1 MFKGFIWMTL
11 WTKIYSASENYDA
24 YVLKTTTELVKI
36 MLWKV
41 LEKFLNKTNNK
52 FAKKGDRWSVN
63 KNIYTVIDTDNMIL
77 TIWT

>member
-41 LEKFLNKTNNK
+41 LEKFLKKTNNK
-52 FAKKGDRWSVN
+52 FAKKGDGWSVN